1 MKKPKIAFL
10 IPRLGINDR
19 GAEVFTF
26 ELSCYL
32 SKSLDITLWVRK
44 SEKPSSLLSELVKRD
59 VNIKMVGC
67 IREGDWPAKFLYRS
81 PLKPLLDKFHLNPAE
96 IEMFSFSLACLP
108 GLIFGGYDILF
119 PNNGLWGA
127 IVCRIV
133 KIFKGIPFVYTSHG
147 GAEPLIAKQ
156 NPNCYFALNHIVE
169 RWFKKYYP
177 KMKVVFCPNGVNM
190 QRFNPQG
197 EKVKLDLEHPI
208 FLTVAAFTPV
218 KRIDLTIKAVAKL
231 KKGSL
236 LILGDGPLRGEL
248 ENLGEKLFGKKRFM
262 VKSVENNQMPKY
274 YRSADIFTLAAQG
287 EPGSLVHLEAMACGL
302 PVVVNNE
309 EHLRFVVGKG
319 GILVNVADIEAY
331 SRGLKHAVETDFG
344 DLPRKQ
350 AEKFSWEK
358 IGLRYKKMIEGL
370 LR

>member
-10 IPRLGINDR
+10 IPRLGINNR

-26 ELSCYL
+26 ELSCCL
-32 SKSLDITLWVRK
+32 SKSFDITLWVRK

-67 IREGDWPAKFLYRS
+67 IREENWPAKFLYRS

-96 IEMFSFSLACLP
+96 IEMFFFSLACLP
-108 GLIFGGYDILF
+108 GLIFGEYDILF

-127 IVCRIV
+127 IACRMIR
-133 KIFKGIPFVYTSHG
+133 IFKGTPFVYTSHG
-147 GAEPLIAKQ
+147 GVEPLIAKQ
-156 NPNCYFALNHIVE
+156 NPNCYFALNRTVE

-177 KMKVVFCPNGVNM
+177 KMKVVFCPNGVNI
-190 QRFNPQG
+190 QRFNPYG
-197 EKVKLDLEHPI
+197 EKVRLDLEHPI
-208 FLTVAAFTPV
+208 FVTAAAFIPV
-218 KRIDLTIKAVAKL
+218 KGIDLTIRAVAKF

-236 LILGDGPLRGEL
+236 LVLGDGSLRGEL
-248 ENLGEKLFGKKRFM
+248 ENLGEKLLGKGKFLIMR
-262 VKSVENNQMPKY
+262 VENSEMPKY
-274 YRSADIFTLAAQG
+274 YRSVDAFTLAAKG

-309 EHLRFVVGKG
+309 EFLRLVIGEG
-319 GILVNVADIEAY
+319 GLLVETADISAY
-331 SRGLKHAVETDFG
+331 SDALKRVLETNFKDR
-344 DLPRKQ
+344 PRKQ

-358 IGLRYKKMIEGL
+358 ISKKYKQELERLIG
-370 LR
+370 